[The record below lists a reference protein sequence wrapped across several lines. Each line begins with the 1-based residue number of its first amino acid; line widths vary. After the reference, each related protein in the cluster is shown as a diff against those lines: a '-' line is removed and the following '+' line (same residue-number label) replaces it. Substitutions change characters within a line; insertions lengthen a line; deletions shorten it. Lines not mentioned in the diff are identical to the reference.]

1 MPDPWKALA
10 DELAVRD
17 LLVAISMEAD
27 VGDLDVYG
35 ALYAEDAVVVSPSGT
50 SEGREAIV
58 AANAARRSAGI
69 TGPGT
74 GARHH
79 VVPGRVTLDGDRAT
93 VRSYFA
99 FYTKVAGATQLTV
112 IGEYADEAR
121 RDSTGWKLTRRVCTF
136 D

>member
-1 MPDPWKALA
+1 MPDPYDSLA
-10 DELAVRD
+10 DELAIRD
-17 LLVAISMEAD
+17 LLLAISMEAD

-35 ALYAEDAVVVSPSGT
+35 ALYTEDAVVVSPTGT
-50 SEGREAIV
+50 TEGREAIV
-58 AANAARRSAGI
+58 AANTARRSAGI

-99 FYTKVAGATQLTV
+99 FYTRVNGATQLTV

>member
-1 MPDPWKALA
+1 MADPHDPLA
-10 DELAVRD
+10 DELAIRD
-17 LLVAISMEAD
+17 LLLAISMEAD

-35 ALYAEDAVVVSPSGT
+35 TLYTEDAVVVSPTGT
-50 SEGREAIV
+50 SEGRDAIV
-58 AANAARRSAGI
+58 AANVARRSAGV

-99 FYTKVAGATQLTV
+99 FYTKVDGATQLTV

-121 RDSTGWKLTRRVCTF
+121 RDSSGWKLIRRVCTF

>member
-1 MPDPWKALA
+1 MAESHDPLA
-10 DELAVRD
+10 DELAIRD
-17 LLVAISMEAD
+17 LLLAISMEAD
-27 VGDLDVYG
+27 VGDLDGYG
-35 ALYAEDAVVVSPSGT
+35 ELYTDDAVVVSPTGT
-50 SEGREAIV
+50 SEGRDAIV
-58 AANAARRSAGI
+58 AANVARRAAGI

-79 VVPGRVTLDGDRAT
+79 VVPGRDTLDGDRAR

-99 FYTKVAGATQLTV
+99 FYTKAAGVTQLTV

-121 RDSTGWKLTRRVCTF
+121 RDPTGWKLTRRVCTF

>member
-1 MPDPWKALA
+1 MADQSDSLA
-10 DELAVRD
+10 DELAIRD
-17 LLVAISMEAD
+17 LLLAISMEAD

-35 ALYAEDAVVVSPSGT
+35 ALYTEDAIVVSPSGT
-50 SEGREAIV
+50 SEGRKAIV
-58 AANAARRSAGI
+58 AANVARRSAGI

-74 GARHH
+74 GARYH
-79 VVPGRVTLDGDRAT
+79 VVPGRVTLEGDRAT

-99 FYTKVAGATQLTV
+99 FYTKVDGATRLSV

>member
-1 MPDPWKALA
+1 MPDARDSLA
-10 DELAVRD
+10 DELAIRD
-17 LLVAISMEAD
+17 LLLAISMEAD

-35 ALYAEDAVVVSPSGT
+35 ALYTEEAVVVSPTGT

-58 AANAARRSAGI
+58 AANDARRTAGI

-99 FYTKVAGATQLTV
+99 FYTKVDGATQLTV

-121 RDSTGWKLTRRVCTF
+121 RDSSGWKLARRVCTF

>member
-1 MPDPWKALA
+1 MADPSDALA
-10 DELAVRD
+10 DELAIRD
-17 LLVAISMEAD
+17 LLLAISMEAD
-27 VGDLDVYG
+27 VGDLDRYG
-35 ALYAEDAVVVSPSGT
+35 ELYTEDAVVVAPSGT
-50 SEGREAIV
+50 TEGREAIV
-58 AANAARRSAGI
+58 AANLARRAAGI

-99 FYTKVAGATQLTV
+99 FYTKVDGATQVTV
-112 IGEYADEAR
+112 IGEYADEAQ
-121 RDSTGWKLTRRVCTF
+121 RDSTGWKLARRVCTF